1 MNGIWFIRLQDSRWG
16 FLFVLLQRHSYRT
29 QPFRTLVKS
38 SKWSN
43 IKYRPELDPPWL
55 WLCVSCLVAI
65 LVTLLQMSIL
75 GVWNAQIPSLFSDVM
90 ARKAKVS
97 MSRSSWPGTK
107 RRIRTKTRAPRNRL
121 QTFCSER
128 EKRLHKTMG
137 LEGKGD
143 RKIPDWQNIGRKK
156 RGRGRGGMVL
166 GEDGSEVTSNRK
178 TAKKS
183 HSSTAAFYDW
193 NRNYLRH
200 SPCPFWIVRVCLKN
214 YGRKFLNLV
223 KKYENM

>member
-156 RGRGRGGMVL
+156 RGRGRGGWCWGRMGVRWRQTGRRQRNHTVPQPRFTIETVIIYGIHHVPFEL
-166 GEDGSEVTSNRK
+166 FAFVWRIMGEN
-178 TAKKS
+178 
-183 HSSTAAFYDW
+183 SSTW
-193 NRNYLRH
+193 
-200 SPCPFWIVRVCLKN
+200 
-214 YGRKFLNLV
+214 
-223 KKYENM
+223 